1 MPEPKNQENQ
11 MSDKEIAKK
20 AFAEIEEEKSNKAVK
35 QVKEIVTKTLEK
47 LDGIKKEIKKLQD
60 EEKVLKMDIDDLK
73 EGRLDRIS
81 ERQEK
86 DPEAKKV
93 SVVVIIKEKEVI
105 REVSPWYWPYQVIWQ
120 YIPPPSYTQPVI
132 TCASSGSFT
141 VNGGG
146 SAGGYATSG
155 NVNWAGDTTSVGAI
169 GYNTTTTLSCGDTI
183 NCSVAKNGTI
193 GTYDINGHIV
203 HLR

>member
-1 MPEPKNQENQ
+1 
-11 MSDKEIAKK
+11 MSEKDIAKK
-20 AFAEIEEEKSNKAVK
+20 AFAELEEEKTNK
-35 QVKEIVTKTLEK
+35 QVAEVKKIVTRTLEK
-47 LDGIKKEIKKLQD
+47 LDGVKKEIKKLQD

-93 SVVVIIKEKEVI
+93 SVVVIIKEKEVV

-120 YIPPPSYTQPVI
+120 YVPPPPYHPQPTIVYDSLN
-132 TCASSGSFT
+132 TLDGSSNLSFTTNSAGWSGSGT
-141 VNGGG
+141 VGIN
-146 SAGGYATSG
+146 
-155 NVNWAGDTTSVGAI
+155 
-169 GYNTTTTLSCGDTI
+169 NTTTTLSCGDTI

-193 GTYDINGHIV
+193 GTYDVNGHIV